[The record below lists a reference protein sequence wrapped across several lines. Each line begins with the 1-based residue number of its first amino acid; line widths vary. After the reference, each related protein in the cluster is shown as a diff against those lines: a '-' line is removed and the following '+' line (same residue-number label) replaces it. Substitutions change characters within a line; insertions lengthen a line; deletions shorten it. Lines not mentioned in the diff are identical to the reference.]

1 MTDPAKSRPT
11 GEEPR
16 ISTGVPGL
24 DDVLCG
30 GLTPSRL
37 YLLEGT
43 PGTGKTTLALQFLLE
58 GAARGERTLYVTLS
72 ETADELR
79 AAAATHGWALDEIDI
94 YELVDEMGLDPD
106 SEQSILHPSEIE
118 LGETVREVI
127 ARVEDLKPD
136 RVVFDSLSEL
146 RLLAQNPLRYR
157 RQILA
162 LKRFFAKRACTVL
175 MLDDKTS
182 EAGDVQL
189 HSIAHGVISLEQA
202 PREFGSERR
211 RLRIVKM
218 RGIKFRG
225 GYHDFALET
234 GGIQVF
240 PRLIAAEHHAR
251 FDSKGKSTGSAE
263 LDLLLGGGLVPGTNT
278 LLLGPSGVGKT
289 TTGVRC
295 MLAALERG
303 ETATYFLFDEGLPT
317 LLTRSATLGMDLAP
331 HIEAGRLTMIQVD
344 PAELSPGEFASVV
357 REAVE
362 GRGSTFVAVDSL
374 NAYLHA
380 MPGEEYLILQM
391 HELLTYLNQKGVTT
405 LLVLGQHGIVGEVR
419 SDVDLSYL
427 SDCILLFRFFEAKGE
442 VRTALSVVKSRVNAH
457 ERSIRELRLGP
468 GGVQVGEALGDFE
481 GVLTGLP
488 AYHGKVAMLSGAS
501 AGEAK

>member
-1 MTDPAKSRPT
+1 
-11 GEEPR
+11 
-16 ISTGVPGL
+16 
-24 DDVLCG
+24 
-30 GLTPSRL
+30 
-37 YLLEGT
+37 
-43 PGTGKTTLALQFLLE
+43 
-58 GAARGERTLYVTLS
+58 
-72 ETADELR
+72 
-79 AAAATHGWALDEIDI
+79 
-94 YELVDEMGLDPD
+94 
-106 SEQSILHPSEIE
+106 
-118 LGETVREVI
+118 
-127 ARVEDLKPD
+127 
-136 RVVFDSLSEL
+136 
-146 RLLAQNPLRYR
+146 
-157 RQILA
+157 
-162 LKRFFAKRACTVL
+162 
-175 MLDDKTS
+175 
-182 EAGDVQL
+182 
-189 HSIAHGVISLEQA
+189 
-202 PREFGSERR
+202 
-211 RLRIVKM
+211 
-218 RGIKFRG
+218 
-225 GYHDFALET
+225 
-234 GGIQVF
+234 
-240 PRLIAAEHHAR
+240 
-251 FDSKGKSTGSAE
+251 
-263 LDLLLGGGLVPGTNT
+263 
-278 LLLGPSGVGKT
+278 
-289 TTGVRC
+289 
-295 MLAALERG
+295 
-303 ETATYFLFDEGLPT
+303 
-317 LLTRSATLGMDLAP
+317 
-331 HIEAGRLTMIQVD
+331 MIQVD